1 MKRDRQILLNCL
13 GQAISARR
21 DRLRLTQAELAM
33 RSGVDRAFISNIE
46 NGKRNPSFSVLVD
59 IAKGLNISLSLLMRH
74 IDRNIQEHDAN

>member
-1 MKRDRQILLNCL
+1 MLLNCL

-74 IDRNIQEHDAN
+74 IDRNMQEHNAN

>member
-1 MKRDRQILLNCL
+1 MLLNCL

-74 IDRNIQEHDAN
+74 IDRNMEEHNAN